1 MIKKAFALL
10 LLILVLSPLA
20 ATDRYLGLDI
30 GFDYSVGFLPKSA
43 MLMPLYEDRDG
54 SRSNQSGSFTT
65 SADYRVYYGNPGNLG
80 MAMSVSANSVLF
92 YAQDDDFYTSD
103 ISAPWQERM
112 EIRLAFGL
120 AGRIQ
125 VGSGL
130 WVEMSSGLALSSAL
144 LPFEAAGLQAGR
156 KQLEIWADAG
166 VLWDF
171 SSHFSLRAA
180 AVVRYAFAGGGA
192 VVTTENSPEPTLPD
206 NGDWN
211 YDLAMEPY
219 IGIAWKI

>member
-1 MIKKAFALL
+1 MIKKASALL

-30 GFDYSVGFLPKSA
+30 GFDYTVGFLPKSVI
-43 MLMPLYEDRDG
+43 LLPLYEDRDG

-65 SADYRVYYGNPGNLG
+65 SANYRVYYGDPGYLG
-80 MAMSVSANSVLF
+80 MAIRFSANSVLF
-92 YAQDDDFYTSD
+92 YAQDDAFYTSD

-112 EIRLAFGL
+112 EMRLAVGL

-125 VGSGL
+125 AGNGL
-130 WVEMSSGLALSSAL
+130 WVELGSGLSYSGAL
-144 LPFEAAGLQAGR
+144 LPFEVEGFQAARGEI
-156 KQLEIWADAG
+156 EIWADAG

-180 AVVRYAFAGGGA
+180 AEVRYAFAGCGT
-192 VVTTENSPEPTLPD
+192 VMETENTPGESPPD

-211 YDLAMEPY
+211 YDLAIEPY